1 MSNASNLE
9 VITSVQRR
17 RRWAVE
23 EKISWVRRSMEPG
36 MTISIAARE
45 AGVAPSQLFTWK
57 RLYLEGG
64 LSAVGANESVVAASE
79 LQEAQRRIKKLE
91 QALGRKTLENDIL
104 RQAVDFAKSKK
115 WLARSPVLP
124 EDGQ

>member
-9 VITSVQRR
+9 VITSVQWSTSQRR

-45 AGVAPSQLFTWK
+45 AGVAPSQLFTRK
-57 RLYLEGG
+57 RLY
-64 LSAVGANESVVAASE
+64 
-79 LQEAQRRIKKLE
+79 
-91 QALGRKTLENDIL
+91 
-104 RQAVDFAKSKK
+104 
-115 WLARSPVLP
+115 
-124 EDGQ
+124 